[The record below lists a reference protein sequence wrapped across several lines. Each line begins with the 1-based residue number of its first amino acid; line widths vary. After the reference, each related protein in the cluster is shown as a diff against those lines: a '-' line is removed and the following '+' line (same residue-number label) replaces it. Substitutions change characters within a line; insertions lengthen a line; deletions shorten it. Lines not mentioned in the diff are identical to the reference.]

1 MVDEDELRDQLRDLS
16 QQHKALDE
24 QIEQMSRARP
34 IDFLTITKLKK
45 EKLRM
50 KDLISRIESMLIPDI
65 IA

>member
-1 MVDEDELRDQLRDLS
+1 MVDEDELRDQLRELS

-34 IDFLTITKLKK
+34 VDFLTVTKLKK
-45 EKLRM
+45 EKLRL
-50 KDLISRIESMLIPDI
+50 KDMIGRIESLLIPDI